1 MVSELIIMAAA
12 VASYET
18 ILESLKD
25 DIQDYLITKSEE
37 GLSKVQ
43 MGCAILL
50 TKRVVEEKGAM
61 ETIKDMEDFSNMSK
75 LLKPNKN

>member
-18 ILESLKD
+18 ILKSLKD

-37 GLSKVQ
+37 GLAKVQ
-43 MGCAILL
+43 MRCAILL